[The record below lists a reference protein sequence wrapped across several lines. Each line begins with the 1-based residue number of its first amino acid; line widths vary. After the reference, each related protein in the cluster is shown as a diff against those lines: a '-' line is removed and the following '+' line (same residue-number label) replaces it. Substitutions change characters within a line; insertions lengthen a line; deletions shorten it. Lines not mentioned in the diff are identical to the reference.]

1 MTSRFAFKTC
11 EKDAARAQLGNAQ
24 SLPKRPVT
32 CRVKRCCCRAKIY
45 VSGKLGE
52 RYAVPV
58 LTSQSCGALARCLSL
73 WRPSDSE
80 LLHPHVI
87 WKRAAK
93 LHLIRKVSK
102 HSDCCDRERR
112 SFRKAYEEYPR
123 WQALGRGRHWNGAPL
138 GHTVA
143 TGQFFVIAFSGCGRF
158 RIINDW
164 HHSLLVFSLPHEFAS
179 VRYAS
184 WPEGALCT
192 RRWR

>member
-1 MTSRFAFKTC
+1 MSVLFSSMCEFPFLTSRVALKTR
-11 EKDAARAQLGNAQ
+11 EKDASRAQLGNAQ

-102 HSDCCDRERR
+102 RSDCCDRERR
-112 SFRKAYEEYPR
+112 SMKPGQCFLRVAKSDEG
-123 WQALGRGRHWNGAPL
+123 GRRSVPM
-138 GHTVA
+138 T
-143 TGQFFVIAFSGCGRF
+143 
-158 RIINDW
+158 
-164 HHSLLVFSLPHEFAS
+164 AS
-179 VRYAS
+179 PQSARACQRGYS
-184 WPEGALCT
+184 S
-192 RRWR
+192 